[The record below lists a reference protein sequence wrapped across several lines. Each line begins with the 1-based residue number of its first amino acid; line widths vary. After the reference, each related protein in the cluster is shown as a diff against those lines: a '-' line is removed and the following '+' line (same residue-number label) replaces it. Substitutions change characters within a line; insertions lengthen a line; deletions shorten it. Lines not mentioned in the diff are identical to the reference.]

1 VLILI
6 VEGVISFIII
16 AALFYVAPGVLGLIK
31 VSAPQVYGNAADSL
45 AGSGYYDP
53 ALNATGA
60 SISTAASGGL
70 SISSLAVIMMG
81 VGLMI
86 AGFMFIRGRNQ

>member
-1 VLILI
+1 VSTLI

-31 VSAPQVYGNAADSL
+31 ISAPRVYGNAADSL
-45 AGSGYYDP
+45 AASGYYDP

-60 SISTAASGGL
+60 SISTSVSGGL
-70 SISSLAVIMMG
+70 SLSSLAIIMLG

-86 AGFMFIRGRNQ
+86 GGFMFIRGRKQ